1 MYHGNGIHF
10 TSQRLVA
17 TSAHCMSETLD
28 KLQIVHSCTT
38 PNNETDG
45 RVGQIMVDIGNR
57 ARNKPSAK
65 FSRPSPGWKRLLALS
80 HLRFKNRDLLR
91 YCIRQRFVFTAL
103 LGNNTRRL
111 LEEDIQHN
119 MFQIDKVILPD
130 DQCPLN
136 NFRNRSCNDFAL
148 LYLDRKMA
156 FTYDDLHYGHGG

>member
-57 ARNKPSAK
+57 ARNKPC
-65 FSRPSPGWKRLLALS
+65 F
-80 HLRFKNRDLLR
+80 
-91 YCIRQRFVFTAL
+91 QVFTAFS
-103 LGNNTRRL
+103 L
-111 LEEDIQHN
+111 LEAPTSAFAFKIQ
-119 MFQIDKVILPD
+119 K
-130 DQCPLN
+130 
-136 NFRNRSCNDFAL
+136 
-148 LYLDRKMA
+148 
-156 FTYDDLHYGHGG
+156 